1 MSAVHIHLLS
11 VHLPVAGVLFA
22 LVLVAVGHFRRS
34 DTVLAV
40 AYGLV
45 IASAAVAAV
54 AYYSGPTAAEQLRV
68 PLAGDE
74 AWVEQHA
81 AVSRAFFAAVV
92 VTAVL
97 CLQAML
103 QFAQGDAPPTWLRRL
118 ISIAV
123 VACVYLAA
131 WSAHLGGAIRHR
143 EIRQP
148 EWIVFPHLD
157 VAGQSVDG
165 GEAAP
170 VDKAPDSQPG

>member
-22 LVLVAVGHFRRS
+22 LVLLGLGHIARS
-34 DTVLAV
+34 DVLLRV

-45 IASAAVAAV
+45 IGSAAVAAV

-81 AVSRAFFAAVV
+81 LASRAFFAAVV

-103 QFAQGDAPPTWLRRL
+103 QFAQGDAPPTWLRGL
-118 ISIAV
+118 ILVALV
-123 VACVYLAA
+123 VCVYLAA

-157 VAGQSVDG
+157 VEVRPAAVEGPGAG
-165 GEAAP
+165 
-170 VDKAPDSQPG
+170 PD